1 MSSSPVAPTSP
12 ETLDF
17 VGCLKAFTSD
27 PGWLGK
33 LLVGSLITL
42 VGCLILPLPLLIGY
56 QFRVLKL
63 SAAGAPRPFP
73 EWEDWGG
80 LFVDGLK
87 VLAVMI
93 PHQLALFAGV
103 GLPIFA
109 IMAVSGALG
118 EERGGPFVLL
128 LVLPLALVG
137 VVALVAFAVYI
148 QAALV
153 RLVETGDIAAAFQPA
168 ENLAFLKR
176 NVTPLL
182 LAFAVLLVTNTIA
195 QFGMC
200 LCYVGLIPTTLWSQL
215 TFHYALGQVARID
228 AARG

>member
-1 MSSSPVAPTSP
+1 MSDAAVPTP
-12 ETLDF
+12 PPTFDF
-17 VGCLKAFTSD
+17 GGCLKAFTSD
-27 PGWLGK
+27 PSWLSK
-33 LLVGSLITL
+33 LLVGTL
-42 VGCLILPLPLLIGY
+42 VALGGCFLLPLPLLVGY

-87 VLAVMI
+87 VIAALL
-93 PHQLALFAGV
+93 PLQLALFAGV

-109 IMAVSGALG
+109 VMGAAGALG
-118 EERGGPFVLL
+118 DERGGPFVMLL
-128 LVLPLALVG
+128 LFPLILIGLVA
-137 VVALVAFAVYI
+137 VVAFAVYM

-153 RLVETGDIAAAFQPA
+153 ALAREGEIGAAFRLA
-168 ENLAFLKR
+168 ENVAFLKR
-176 NVTPLL
+176 NAGPML
-182 LAFAVLLVTNTIA
+182 LAFAVLLVANTLA

-215 TFHYALGQVARID
+215 TFHYAVGQVARID

>member
-1 MSSSPVAPTSP
+1 MSETTVPTP
-12 ETLDF
+12 PPTFDF
-17 VGCLKAFTSD
+17 GGCLKAFTSD
-27 PGWLGK
+27 PSWISK
-33 LLVGSLITL
+33 LLVGSLVTL
-42 VGCLILPLPLLIGY
+42 MGCFVLPLPLLMGY

-73 EWEDWGG
+73 EWEVWGG

-87 VLAVMI
+87 VLAVVL
-93 PHQLALFAGV
+93 PLQLALFAGV

-109 IMAVSGALG
+109 VVGASGALG
-118 EERGGPFVLL
+118 EERGGPFLMLL
-128 LVLPLALVG
+128 IFPLALVG
-137 VVALVAFAVYI
+137 VVALLAFAVYM

-153 RLVETGDIAAAFQPA
+153 ALAREGEIGAAYRLADNV
-168 ENLAFLKR
+168 AFLKR
-176 NVTPLL
+176 NVGPLL

-215 TFHYALGQVARID
+215 TFHYAVGQVARMD

>member
-1 MSSSPVAPTSP
+1 MSSTPADPTSP
-12 ETLDF
+12 SFDF
-17 VGCLKAFTSD
+17 GGCIKAFTSD
-27 PGWLGK
+27 PGWMGK
-33 LLVGSLITL
+33 LLVGSLITIL
-42 VGCLILPLPLLIGY
+42 GCLILPLPLLIGY

-87 VLAVMI
+87 VLAVLI
-93 PHQLALFAGV
+93 PHQVGLFVGV

-109 IMAVSGALG
+109 VMAVSGALG
-118 EERGGPFVLL
+118 DERGGPFVML
-128 LVLPLALVG
+128 LVLPLGLVAF
-137 VVALVAFAVYI
+137 VALLAFAVYI
-148 QAALV
+148 QAALL
-153 RLVETGDIAAAFQPA
+153 RLVQTGDIAAAFQPA
-168 ENLAFLKR
+168 ENVAFVKR
-176 NVTPLL
+176 NATPLL
-182 LAFAVLLVTNTIA
+182 MAFAVLIVTNMLA

-200 LCYVGLIPTTLWSQL
+200 LCYVGLIPTTLWSQF

>member
-1 MSSSPVAPTSP
+1 MSSSPVAPMP
-12 ETLDF
+12 AAALDF
-17 VGCLKAFTSD
+17 GGCLKAFTSD
-27 PGWLGK
+27 PGWVGK
-33 LLVGSLITL
+33 LLVGSLITIL
-42 VGCLILPLPLLIGY
+42 GCLILPLPLLLGY
-56 QFRVLKL
+56 QLRVLRL

-87 VLAVMI
+87 VLAVLI

-103 GLPIFA
+103 GLPILA

-118 EERGGPFVLL
+118 EERGGPFVML

-137 VVALVAFAVYI
+137 FVALLAFAVYI
-148 QAALV
+148 QAALL
-153 RLVETGDIAAAFQPA
+153 RLAQTGDIAVAFQPA
-168 ENLAFLKR
+168 ENVAFVKR
-176 NVTPLL
+176 NAAPLL
-182 LAFAVLLVTNTIA
+182 LAFAVLIVTNLLA

-215 TFHYALGQVARID
+215 TFHYALGQVARMD